1 MAQRLESKSNNQIYH
16 YLDLFIVRDLF
27 LPISLFLDG
36 IAIYLSNKCGISY
49 AKSVIERILKVFGN
63 PAIAVKIRGPRSRAG
78 LIA

>member
-16 YLDLFIVRDLF
+16 YPDFFYRSRLIFANLT
-27 LPISLFLDG
+27 ISRR
-36 IAIYLSNKCGISY
+36 IATYG
-49 AKSVIERILKVFGN
+49 KSVIERILKVFGN

>member
-1 MAQRLESKSNNQIYH
+1 MAQQLESKSNNQIYH
-16 YLDLFIVRDLF
+16 YPDLFIVRDLF

-36 IAIYLSNKCGISY
+36 IANYLCGISY
-49 AKSVIERILKVFGN
+49 AKSFIERTLKVFGN